1 MKHATGIL
9 FLLMIAVSSHAAT
22 EGYTIR
28 GRVIDKLN
36 RTPIAYASVVVVGQ
50 EQRGGVTDTAGYF
63 QINNVRPGISRLLAT
78 FLGYKST
85 TTPEYIISASTPTI
99 TIEMEQD
106 QQTLNTVTVR
116 PSPFRRT
123 TESPVSMNVIG
134 LREIEKS
141 PGSNRDISRIVR
153 SYPGVSFSPIGYRN
167 DLIVRGGGPSENRFF
182 MDGIE
187 IPNINHFATLGAS
200 GGPVSIVNADLI
212 REIDFYTGAFPVD
225 RGGALSSV
233 LDFQLQ
239 DGDPEKQI
247 FKATLGA
254 SEAAFSGSGH
264 FSPKTTY
271 LFSIR
276 QSYLQFLFKM
286 LGLPFLPNYI
296 DGQFKIKTELSQHD
310 ELIVLGL
317 VGIDDM
323 KLNTD
328 EKGEENEYL
337 LSYLPHL
344 QQETFTVGAAYKHY
358 AGKHTQTITISHN
371 YLNNRNIKY
380 MDNDASSEENL
391 MLRLRAVEQKSS
403 LRAENRSYLGR
414 WTLREGV
421 EATYSHY
428 TNRTLQ
434 RIYTEEAGFS
444 DYSTQL
450 GIFGWGMF
458 VGAEYK
464 SSDNRFTTSAGLRF
478 DGCNYAPQT
487 KQFWR
492 QLSPRISASYAL
504 SDWWSVGGSAGI
516 YYQLPPFTALG
527 YKNEEGVLVNR
538 DLQYMQVKE
547 AAVGITRRIQDRV
560 ILSVEGFYKYYSD
573 IPLSLADSIPLTCK
587 GNDYG
592 TVGDEP
598 LVSSA
603 SGRAYGVE
611 FMAKWQIPE
620 KLNLVGSV
628 TIYTS
633 EYRADRHSPYI
644 ASSWDN
650 RFVANLSGTYD
661 LPRAWSIGAKLSA
674 IGGAPYTPY
683 DVDKSSL
690 KEAWDAQGRPYY
702 DYDAYN
708 SQRLGSFAQLD
719 IRIDKT
725 FYFKHCMLGIYV
737 DVQNI
742 TGSKLRQPDVLIST
756 GVVDNP
762 LDPLTDQRY
771 KMKYIRQESG
781 SLLPSIGV
789 TVIF

>member
-1 MKHATGIL
+1 MKQATGIL
-9 FLLMIAVSSHAAT
+9 FLLMIAVSSYAAT

-99 TIEMEQD
+99 TIEIEQD

-212 REIDFYTGAFPVD
+212 REINFYTGAFPVD

-328 EKGEENEYL
+328 EK
-337 LSYLPHL
+337 
-344 QQETFTVGAAYKHY
+344 
-358 AGKHTQTITISHN
+358 
-371 YLNNRNIKY
+371 R
-380 MDNDASSEENL
+380 
-391 MLRLRAVEQKSS
+391 
-403 LRAENRSYLGR
+403 
-414 WTLREGV
+414 
-421 EATYSHY
+421 
-428 TNRTLQ
+428 
-434 RIYTEEAGFS
+434 
-444 DYSTQL
+444 
-450 GIFGWGMF
+450 F
-458 VGAEYK
+458 VGRISIVWVKCA
-464 SSDNRFTTSAGLRF
+464 TSA
-478 DGCNYAPQT
+478 
-487 KQFWR
+487 K
-492 QLSPRISASYAL
+492 
-504 SDWWSVGGSAGI
+504 
-516 YYQLPPFTALG
+516 
-527 YKNEEGVLVNR
+527 
-538 DLQYMQVKE
+538 
-547 AAVGITRRIQDRV
+547 
-560 ILSVEGFYKYYSD
+560 
-573 IPLSLADSIPLTCK
+573 CK
-587 GNDYG
+587 
-592 TVGDEP
+592 
-598 LVSSA
+598 
-603 SGRAYGVE
+603 
-611 FMAKWQIPE
+611 
-620 KLNLVGSV
+620 KLF
-628 TIYTS
+628 
-633 EYRADRHSPYI
+633 E
-644 ASSWDN
+644 
-650 RFVANLSGTYD
+650 
-661 LPRAWSIGAKLSA
+661 
-674 IGGAPYTPY
+674 
-683 DVDKSSL
+683 
-690 KEAWDAQGRPYY
+690 
-702 DYDAYN
+702 
-708 SQRLGSFAQLD
+708 
-719 IRIDKT
+719 
-725 FYFKHCMLGIYV
+725 
-737 DVQNI
+737 
-742 TGSKLRQPDVLIST
+742 
-756 GVVDNP
+756 
-762 LDPLTDQRY
+762 
-771 KMKYIRQESG
+771 
-781 SLLPSIGV
+781 
-789 TVIF
+789 